1 VKLNIAKKKA
11 QWFGK
16 EFNNTGKQFLWVAG
30 IFVMITVFL
39 MTLSMVMMVFI
50 NIWILGYPNLISLI
64 PIGVLWLFFLIIG
77 IYTLMK
83 GR

>member
-1 VKLNIAKKKA
+1 MKLNIAKKKA

-30 IFVMITVFL
+30 IFVMITVVL

-50 NIWILGYPNLISLI
+50 NIWVLGYPNWISLI
-64 PIGVLWLFFLIIG
+64 PVGFLWLFFLLIG